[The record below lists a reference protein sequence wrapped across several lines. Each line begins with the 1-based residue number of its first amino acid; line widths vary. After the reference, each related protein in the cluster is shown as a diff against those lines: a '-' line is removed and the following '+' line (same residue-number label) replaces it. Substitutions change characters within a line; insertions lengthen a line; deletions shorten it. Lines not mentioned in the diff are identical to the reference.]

1 MLLSLIPTSSLSEKL
16 LADKLAS
23 FVCTGAFGSALLL
36 LKDFWDD
43 EENMVVESRVFAN
56 KGIPPPA
63 NVPVPE
69 DTELPG
75 VRDIPFSREPGPSSP

>member
-75 VRDIPFSREPGPSSP
+75 VRDIPFSREAGPSSP